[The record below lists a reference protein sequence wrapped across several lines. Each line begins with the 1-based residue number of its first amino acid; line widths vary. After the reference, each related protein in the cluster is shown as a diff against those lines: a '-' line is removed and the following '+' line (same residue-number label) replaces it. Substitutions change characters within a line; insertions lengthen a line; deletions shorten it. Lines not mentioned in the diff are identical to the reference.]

1 MSSRFET
8 VLDKA
13 IAAAERSSLEEV
25 PLGDS
30 HQHAFLKGKRIGL
43 IEALAEYR
51 KQKRTNTDPDD
62 DGL

>member
-1 MSSRFET
+1 MNSRYER
-8 VLDKA
+8 VLDQA

-43 IEALAEYR
+43 MEALEEYR
-51 KQKRTNTDPDD
+51 KQKRTNQDPDD
-62 DGL
+62 DL